1 MISSYAGGYIH
12 KSEHT
17 MLKKISPYLLI
28 TPALL
33 FLIVFL
39 VYPMINT
46 VWLSFWKY
54 SYFEPE
60 IKTFIGLKNYISLF
74 KDEGFYSS
82 LSFTVCFTLVCIS
95 MEFVIGMCLALV
107 LKKIVRFGTIIRT
120 ISIFPYMV
128 APIAAGQIWRLLFN
142 LDIGMINYILNVF
155 SIHPVNWLGSNS
167 GAFWAVVI
175 SQVWKSTPFVMLIL
189 LSGLQSIPEEVYE
202 ASVIDGAS
210 PWQSFRCITFPL
222 LLPSVTIA
230 LVFETIFKLRVFDL
244 VITLTGGG
252 PGKVTTPLGI
262 LLQRN
267 YFQTY
272 EAGYSG
278 AISVVLIILGA
289 TFSILYFF
297 LIDKE
302 QKGD

>member
-1 MISSYAGGYIH
+1 MLFIH
-12 KSEHT
+12 GSENQ
-17 MLKKISPYLLI
+17 MLKKFSSYLLVL
-28 TPALL
+28 PALL
-33 FLIVFL
+33 FLVVFL
-39 VYPMINT
+39 VYPMVNT
-46 VWLSFWKY
+46 IWLSFWKY

-60 IKTFIGLKNYISLF
+60 ARTFIGLKNYFSLF
-74 KDEGFYSS
+74 KDVGFFSS
-82 LSFTVCFTLVCIS
+82 LSFTICFTVVCIS
-95 MEFVIGMCLALV
+95 IEFVVGMTLALV
-107 LKKIVRFGTIIRT
+107 LKKVTRFGTVIRT

-142 LDIGMINYILNVF
+142 LDAGMVNYILNVF
-155 SIHPVNWLGSNS
+155 SIHPVNWLGSNA

-175 SQVWKSTPFVMLIL
+175 SQVWKSTPFVMLVL

-202 ASVIDGAS
+202 AAVVDGANS
-210 PWQSFRCITFPL
+210 LQSFKSITFPL

-252 PGKVTTPLGI
+252 PGKATTPLGI

-278 AISVVLIILGA
+278 AISVVLLFLGA
-289 TFSILYFF
+289 SFSVLYFF
-297 LIDKE
+297 LINK
-302 QKGD
+302 QAKRGAI

>member
-1 MISSYAGGYIH
+1 
-12 KSEHT
+12 
-17 MLKKISPYLLI
+17 MLKKFSPYLLVL
-28 TPALL
+28 PALL
-33 FLIVFL
+33 FLVVFL

-46 VWLSFWKY
+46 IWLSFWKY

-60 IKTFIGLKNYISLF
+60 MRTFIGLKNYFSLF
-74 KDEGFYSS
+74 KDIGFYSS
-82 LSFTVCFTLVCIS
+82 LLFTICFTVVCIS
-95 MEFVIGMCLALV
+95 IEFFIGLSLALV
-107 LKKIVRFGTIIRT
+107 LKKVSKFGTVIRT

-128 APIAAGQIWRLLFN
+128 APIATGQIWRLLFN
-142 LDIGMINYILNVF
+142 LDAGMVNYILTVF
-155 SIHPVNWLGSNS
+155 SVHPVNWLGSNS

-175 SQVWKSTPFVMLIL
+175 SQVWKSTPFVMLVL

-202 ASVIDGAS
+202 AAVVDGANS
-210 PWQSFRCITFPL
+210 WQSFKSITFPL

-252 PGKVTTPLGI
+252 PGKATTPLGI

-278 AISVVLIILGA
+278 AISVVLLFLGA
-289 TFSILYFF
+289 GFSVLYFF
-297 LIDKE
+297 LLNK
-302 QKGD
+302 QAKRGAN